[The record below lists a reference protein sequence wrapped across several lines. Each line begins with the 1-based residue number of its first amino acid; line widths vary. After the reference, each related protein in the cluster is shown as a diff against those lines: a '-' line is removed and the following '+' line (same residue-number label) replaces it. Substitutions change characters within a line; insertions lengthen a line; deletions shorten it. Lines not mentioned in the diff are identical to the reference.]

1 MSAPETLRVLVMG
14 AVKHDYIL
22 HGMAAHP
29 RYELL
34 AVTDDEAAPDWAHKR
49 NAATAAALGLP
60 YRPGVSAALARFQ
73 PQVACVSPEVPRH
86 ADLSVQ
92 AADAGL
98 HVVQDKPLALSL
110 ADCDRIV
117 AAVER
122 AGVRFLMWSR
132 NTFPAIRQAKA
143 VLAAGDLGQPYAI
156 HVDFYFAKDAGA
168 LLGSGEP
175 EEIEVSWDGLGE
187 LTLEGIYPLAYLH
200 ELLGVSDAPAPH
212 HTWHHPCGAGASLVR
227 RVFARTTAHFFQRH
241 ADRGVEDLGSVTL
254 EMDNGIV
261 GSLCIGRI
269 GEPSHPNIGEL
280 KLHILGTKGAFVAAE
295 PRPEVSV
302 YARGLKPGD
311 YRQRRVGLDYERRL
325 LDNFAEAVDTGA
337 DTMMTARDSRAIAA
351 TVLAAIESGQTG
363 RPVEVSSLGAS

>member
-1 MSAPETLRVLVMG
+1 MKRRRIGRTSAMR
-14 AVKHDYIL
+14 
-22 HGMAAHP
+22 P
-29 RYELL
+29 R
-34 AVTDDEAAPDWAHKR
+34 PPP
-49 NAATAAALGLP
+49 LGLP
-60 YRPGVSAALARFQ
+60 YLPGVQAALDRFQ
-73 PQVACVSPEVPRH
+73 PQVACVTPEVPRH
-86 ADLSVQ
+86 ADLTVQ

-98 HVVQDKPLALSL
+98 HIVQDKPLALSL

-117 AAVER
+117 AAVEC

-132 NTFPAIRQAKA
+132 NTFPTIRQAKA
-143 VLAAGDLGQPYAI
+143 VLAAGDLGEPYAI
-156 HVDFYFAKDAGA
+156 HVDFYFAKDAGT

-200 ELLGVSDAPAPH
+200 ELLGV
-212 HTWHHPCGAGASLVR
+212 TVR

-254 EMDNGIV
+254 EMENGVV

-280 KLHILGTKGAFVAAE
+280 RLHILGTKGAFVVAE
-295 PRPEVSV
+295 PRPEIAV
-302 YARGLKPGD
+302 YARGLKSGD
-311 YRQRRVGLDYERRL
+311 YRHRRVGLDYERRL

-337 DTMMTARDSRAIAA
+337 DTMLTARDSRAIAA
-351 TVLAAIESGQTG
+351 TVLAAVESGQTG

>member
-1 MSAPETLRVLVMG
+1 
-14 AVKHDYIL
+14 
-22 HGMAAHP
+22 
-29 RYELL
+29 
-34 AVTDDEAAPDWAHKR
+34 
-49 NAATAAALGLP
+49 
-60 YRPGVSAALARFQ
+60 
-73 PQVACVSPEVPRH
+73 
-86 ADLSVQ
+86 
-92 AADAGL
+92 
-98 HVVQDKPLALSL
+98 
-110 ADCDRIV
+110 
-117 AAVER
+117 
-122 AGVRFLMWSR
+122 MWSR

-143 VLAAGDLGQPYAI
+143 VLAAGDLGEPYAV

-200 ELLGVSDAPAPH
+200 ELLGVTA
-212 HTWHHPCGAGASLVR
+212 R

-254 EMDNGIV
+254 EMANGMV

-280 KLHILGTKGAFVAAE
+280 RLHILGMKGAFVVAE
-295 PRPEVSV
+295 PRPEVAV

-325 LDNFAEAVDTGA
+325 LDNFVAAVDTGA
-337 DTMMTARDSRAIAA
+337 DTMLTARDGRAIAA
-351 TVLAAIESGQTG
+351 TVLAAIESGRIG
-363 RPVEVSSLGAS
+363 RPVEVPS

>member
-1 MSAPETLRVLVMG
+1 MSAPEPLRVLVMG

-34 AVTDDEAAPDWAHKR
+34 AVTDDEAAPDWAHAR
-49 NAATAAALGLP
+49 NAATAAALGLS
-60 YRPGVSAALARFQ
+60 YFPGVSAALDRFQ
-73 PQVACVSPEVPRH
+73 PQVACVTPEVPRH
-86 ADLSVQ
+86 AALTVQ
-92 AADAGL
+92 AAEAGL
-98 HVVQDKPLALSL
+98 HIVQDKPLALSL

-143 VLAAGDLGQPYAI
+143 VLAAGDIGQPRAI

-168 LLGSGEP
+168 LLGSGSP

-200 ELLGVSDAPAPH
+200 ELLGV
-212 HTWHHPCGAGASLVR
+212 TVR

-254 EMDNGIV
+254 EMENGMV

-280 KLHILGTKGAFVAAE
+280 RLHILGTKGAFVVAE

-325 LDNFAEAVDTGA
+325 LDNFAAAVDTGA
-337 DTMMTARDSRAIAA
+337 DTMLTARDSRAIAA

-363 RPVEVSSLGAS
+363 RPVEVPSLGASWGRD

>member
-1 MSAPETLRVLVMG
+1 MSAPEPLRVLVMG

-34 AVTDDEAAPDWAHKR
+34 AVTDDEAAPDWAHAR
-49 NAATAAALGLP
+49 NAATAAALGLS
-60 YRPGVSAALARFQ
+60 YLPGVSAALDRFQ
-73 PQVACVSPEVPRH
+73 PQVACVTPEVPRH

-92 AADAGL
+92 AAEAGL
-98 HVVQDKPLALSL
+98 HIVQDKPLALSL
-110 ADCDRIV
+110 PDCDRIV

-143 VLAAGDLGQPYAI
+143 VLAAGNIGQPYAI

-168 LLGSGEP
+168 LLGFGEP

-200 ELLGVSDAPAPH
+200 ELLGV
-212 HTWHHPCGAGASLVR
+212 TVR

-254 EMDNGIV
+254 EMTTPEPHNPMDIGGAAPARQENGMV

-280 KLHILGTKGAFVAAE
+280 RLHILGTEGALVVAE

-302 YARGLKPGD
+302 HARGLKPGD

-325 LDNFAEAVDTGA
+325 LDNFAAAVDTGA
-337 DTMMTARDSRAIAA
+337 DTMLTARESRAIAA

-363 RPVEVSSLGAS
+363 RTGEVPSLGAS